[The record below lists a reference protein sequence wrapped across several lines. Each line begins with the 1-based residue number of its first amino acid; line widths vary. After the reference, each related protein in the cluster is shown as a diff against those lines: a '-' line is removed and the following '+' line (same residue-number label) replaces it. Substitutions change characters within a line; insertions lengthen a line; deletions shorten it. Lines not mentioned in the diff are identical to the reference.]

1 MKQRGEG
8 GGAVRAIRRP
18 PDRRTA
24 SLGLSVAMAWL
35 FFGSGSGSAAE
46 PENASPPPNILLL
59 VAEDLSPHLGSYG
72 DPIARTPNLD
82 ALAGEGVRFSRVFTT
97 APVCA
102 PSRAALITG
111 VHQNAIGAQHMR
123 ASDAPGGGYRSVP
136 PPEVK
141 AFPELLRA
149 AGYYTF
155 TDGKLDYQFS
165 GPLAGSGPFT
175 IWDAEGN
182 GTSWRGRAEGQPFF
196 GLVNFQ
202 ATHESGTFAPLGEW
216 PSSLMHLVLQLVR
229 AATIGFAPA
238 ELSPDPESLV
248 LPPYYPDRPAV
259 RRELARHYGNIA
271 FMDRQVGEILAALD
285 ADGLRRDTIVIFAT
299 DHGDGLPRAKRDLF
313 DGGIH
318 VPMIVRPAPAPTHP
332 DRLGEAETA
341 PAVAGSTDERLVSF
355 VDLAPTILALA
366 GLEQPDWMTG
376 RDLFDPSLP
385 PRAYVFAARD
395 RMDEVPNRQR
405 AVRDA
410 RWKYIRSDHPE
421 IPNGHP
427 LAFRDNQAMTREMRA
442 AFEAGSLDPAQ
453 ARWFEPVGAEQLYDT
468 TSDPFEIRDLSGA
481 PEHAAELAR
490 LRAALDE
497 WLASISDARE
507 VDEGTLVR
515 GIVCSGKPCVTPP
528 PTLRRRADQIEIH
541 SKIAAAS
548 IGYRWDGGPWRLYE
562 APIPAAAG
570 RRLEAKAV
578 RYGWDESDAVV
589 LTVPEP

>member
-1 MKQRGEG
+1 MTTRPVEEG
-8 GGAVRAIRRP
+8 RDLRRP
-18 PDRRTA
+18 RIPPCRRRNP
-24 SLGLSVAMAWL
+24 LVLSAALAWL
-35 FFGSGSGSAAE
+35 LLGSGDGSASARDV
-46 PENASPPPNILLL
+46 ASPPPNILLL

-82 ALAGEGVRFSRVFTT
+82 ALARAGIRFSRVFTT

-123 ASDAPGGGYRSVP
+123 TSDAPGGGYRSVP

-175 IWDAEGN
+175 IWDAEGD
-182 GTSWRGRAEGQPFF
+182 GTSWRGRTEGQPFF
-196 GLVNFQ
+196 GLINFQ

-216 PSSLMHLVLQLVR
+216 PNSLMHFVLQLVR

-238 ELSPDPESLV
+238 ELSPDPDSLV
-248 LPPYYPDRPAV
+248 LPPYYPDRPSI
-259 RRELARHYGNIA
+259 RRELARHYGNVA
-271 FMDRQVGEILAALD
+271 FMDRQIGEILAALES
-285 ADGLRRDTIVIFAT
+285 DGLDRDTIVIFTT

-313 DGGIH
+313 DTGIR
-318 VPMIVRPAPAPTHP
+318 VPMIVRPAESRPSSSRSYGAKGDPA
-332 DRLGEAETA
+332 
-341 PAVAGSTDERLVSF
+341 AGSTDDRLVSF

-366 GLEQPDWMTG
+366 GLEQAAWMTG

-405 AVRDA
+405 AIRDA

-421 IPNGHP
+421 LPNGHR
-427 LAFRDNQAMTREMRA
+427 LAFRDNQAMTREMRDL
-442 AFEAGSLDPAQ
+442 FEAGSLDANQ

-468 TSDPFEIRDLSGA
+468 ESDPFEIHDLSA
-481 PEHAAELAR
+481 NPEHAGELAR
-490 LRAALDE
+490 LRSALDE
-497 WLASISDARE
+497 WLASIGDLRE
-507 VDEGTLVR
+507 VDEAKLVE
-515 GIVCSGKPCVTPP
+515 GMLCNGKACATPP
-528 PTLRRRADQIEIH
+528 PDFQRRNGRIEIH
-541 SKIAAAS
+541 SEVASAS
-548 IGYRWDGGPWRLYE
+548 IGYRLDDGPWRLYTQ
-562 APIPAAAG
+562 PIPNSGG
-570 RRLEAKAV
+570 RRLEARAV
-578 RYGWDESDAVV
+578 RYGWDESEVV
-589 LTVPEP
+589 AFSVPEP

>member
-1 MKQRGEG
+1 MKRRREG
-8 GGAVRAIRRP
+8 NSAIRAIRLL
-18 PDRRTA
+18 PDRRTV
-24 SLGLSVAMAWL
+24 SLVFPVATACL
-35 FFGSGSGSAAE
+35 FFGSGIGAAAGHE
-46 PENASPPPNILLL
+46 TPSPSPNILLL

-82 ALAGEGVRFSRVFTT
+82 ALAREGIRFSRVFTT

-123 ASDAPGGGYRSVP
+123 TSNAPGGGYRSVP

-182 GTSWRGRAEGQPFF
+182 GSSWRERAEGQPFF
-196 GLVNFQ
+196 GLINFQ

-229 AATIGFAPA
+229 VATIGFAPA
-238 ELSPDPESLV
+238 ELSPEPESLV

-271 FMDRQVGEILAALD
+271 FMDRQVGEIFAALD
-285 ADGLRRDTIVIFAT
+285 ADGLRRETIVIFTT

-313 DGGIH
+313 DGGIR
-318 VPMIVRPAPAPTHP
+318 VPMIVRPRGTPTHP
-332 DRLGEAETA
+332 DPVGDADTA
-341 PAVAGSTDERLVSF
+341 PAITGSTDERLVSF

-366 GLEQPDWMTG
+366 GLEQPAWMTG
-376 RDLFDPSLP
+376 RDLFEPSLP

-410 RWKYIRSDHPE
+410 RWKYIRSDHPG

-442 AFEAGSLDPAQ
+442 AFEAGSLDATQ

-468 TSDPFEIRDLSGA
+468 ASDPFEIHDLSA
-481 PEHAAELAR
+481 NPEHAAELAR

-497 WLASISDARE
+497 WLEAIGDVRE
-507 VDEGTLVR
+507 VDEATLVER
-515 GIVCSGKPCVTPP
+515 IHCEGNPCTTPP
-528 PTLRRRADQIEIH
+528 PTLRRRDDRIEIR
-541 SKIAAAS
+541 SEITAAS
-548 IGYRWDGGPWRLYE
+548 IGYRWDGGPWRLYSR
-562 APIPAAAG
+562 PIRSSEG
-570 RRLEAKAV
+570 GRLEAKAV
-578 RYGWDESDAVV
+578 RYGWDESDSVV